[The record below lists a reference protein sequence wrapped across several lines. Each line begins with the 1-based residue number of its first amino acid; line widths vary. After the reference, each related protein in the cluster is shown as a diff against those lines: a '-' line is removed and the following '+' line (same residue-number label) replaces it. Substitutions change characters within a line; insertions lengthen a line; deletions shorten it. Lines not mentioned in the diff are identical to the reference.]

1 MNPLEA
7 YDWAFAV
14 SRTLLRSPGGAGW
27 STLRR
32 IYYDIRNELEPNKF
46 VYRLVRAIADLRFEG
61 VDVGVKKDILDVPS
75 MGGPAFYGVQAAIL
89 AGMSNAFP
97 PSERREVAEGG

>member
-1 MNPLEA
+1 MNPSEA

-46 VYRLVRAIADLRFEG
+46 TYKLVRAIADLRFEG

-75 MGGPAFYGVQAAIL
+75 NPSFYALQAAIL
-89 AGMSNAFP
+89 AGMASAFP
-97 PSERREVAEGG
+97 PSEKKGVVESG